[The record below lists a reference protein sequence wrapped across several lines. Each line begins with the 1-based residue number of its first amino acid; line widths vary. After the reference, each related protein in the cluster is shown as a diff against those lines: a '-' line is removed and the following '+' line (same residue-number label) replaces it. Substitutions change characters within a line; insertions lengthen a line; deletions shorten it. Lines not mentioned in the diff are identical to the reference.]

1 MNNGIA
7 RVAVLLAMVGWSLIA
22 PQPAQAQLGTG
33 SLIVTVTSPASG
45 STVSGT
51 VPVTASVTS
60 VGALT
65 VAGVQFKLDG
75 NNLGAEDTS
84 APYSVSWNTTTAG
97 NGSHTLTAV
106 ARDSLGMLWTS
117 DPVTVT
123 VFNDTTPP
131 AVSITSPA
139 SGTIVAGTISVT
151 ASASDNVR
159 VVGVQFLL
167 DGLNAGAEVTAAPY
181 SVSWNTTTA
190 SNGSHSLTAVARDA
204 AGNRAT
210 SAPVAVTVSNGAP
223 PDTTPPTVSIT
234 SPTSGASVSGT
245 LTMTAAASDN
255 VGVAGVQF
263 LLDGANVGAEVTAA
277 PYSTPWDTTTA
288 SRGSHTLTAV
298 ARDGAGNHTTSAP
311 VSVTVV
317 NASPIVLENQQPGS
331 GNWQML
337 LSGFQPA
344 DDTVKQIKGYASATS
359 VNKGESIT
367 FHVTVNPAQSYT
379 IDVYRMGWYQG
390 LLGRLMQTIG
400 PLQGVEQPAC
410 PVDAGTGLIECD
422 WTASYTLTVPPSWT
436 SGMFLVMLTNAQG
449 YQNYIPFVVRDDA
462 RRADL
467 LFQQAVTTY
476 QAYNNYPDDCPSSIN
491 CPTDTGK
498 SLYAYNSHG
507 ANTVTGTPRAVK
519 VSWNRPYAVRGGGQ
533 LFEWEVYFVRWL
545 ERSGY
550 DVKYSTNVDT
560 HENSARL
567 LESKVF
573 LSVGHDG
580 FWSKPMYD
588 GVQQARD
595 AGVHLG
601 FFGAEAVF
609 SQVRFEASPLTSAAD
624 RVMVYYKDRTIDPVQ
639 GPTTTILWRDPFL
652 NRPEQQLIGVQ
663 FTGEIAYDPPNQP
676 PYVVANSSSWVYAG
690 TGLADGTSIPRL
702 LGYQM
707 DSSMSGF
714 PLPTSVAGTYQVLSQ
729 SPFTDSGGATVT
741 ANSSIYQ
748 APSGAWVFGAGTT
761 SWAWGL
767 VDDGDGFVDPRIQ
780 QTTANLLQRF
790 GALPSP

>member
-1 MNNGIA
+1 MDKRIA
-7 RVAVLLAMVGWSLIA
+7 RVAVLLAMVGWNLIA

-75 NNLGAEDTS
+75 NNLGAEDTT
-84 APYSVSWNTTTAG
+84 APYSVSWNTTTAS

-210 SAPVAVTVSNGAP
+210 SVAVAVTVSNGAP
-223 PDTTPPTVSIT
+223 PDTTPPMVSIT

-245 LTMTAAASDN
+245 LTMTANASDN
-255 VGVAGVQF
+255 VGVVGVQF

-277 PYSTPWDTTTA
+277 PYSAPWDTTTA

-298 ARDGAGNHTTSAP
+298 ARDAAGNHATSAP

-344 DDTVKQIKGYASATS
+344 DDTAKQIKGYASATS

-367 FHVTVNPAQSYT
+367 FHVTVTPAQSYT
-379 IDVYRMGWYQG
+379 MDVYRMGWYQG
-390 LLGRLMQTIG
+390 LLGRLMQSIG

-422 WTASYTLTVPPSWT
+422 WTASYTLTVPTTWT
-436 SGMFLVMLTNAQG
+436 SGVFLVMLTNAQG
-449 YQNYIPFVVRDDA
+449 YQNYITFVVRDDA
-462 RRADL
+462 RVADVM
-467 LFQQAVTTY
+467 FQQAVNTY
-476 QAYNNYPDDCPSSIN
+476 QAYNNYPDDHV
-491 CPTDTGK
+491 TGK
-498 SLYAYNSHG
+498 SLYDFNSYG
-507 ANTVTGTPRAVK
+507 VPTVSGTPRAVK
-519 VSWNRPYAVRGGGQ
+519 VSWNRPYTARGEGQ
-533 LFEWEVYFVRWL
+533 LLGWEVYFIRWL

-560 HENSARL
+560 HENSTRL
-567 LESKVF
+567 LQSKAF
-573 LSVGHDG
+573 LSVGDDAY
-580 FWSKPMYD
+580 WSKEMYD

-595 AGVHLG
+595 ASVHLG
-601 FFGAEAVF
+601 FFGASAVF
-609 SQVRFEASPLTSAAD
+609 WQVRFEASPLNRAAD
-624 RVMVYYKDRTIDPVQ
+624 RVMVGYKDRTIDPVQ

-663 FTGEIAYDPPNQP
+663 FTGEIAYDPMNQP

-690 TGLADGTSIPRL
+690 TGLADGTSIPRI

-707 DSSMSGF
+707 DASMSSF
-714 PLPTSVAGTYQVLSQ
+714 PLPTSVAGTYQILSQ
-729 SPFTDSGGATVT
+729 SPFTDSGATVI

-790 GALPSP
+790 GASPSP

>member
-1 MNNGIA
+1 MCGAFRTKRRPTGGSKTRAASENGAASRNGAFNKHRVPCKNDALDRSGARQNAATALQRRAKPNGPSAGHTLDTCAHYFQPAKPMNNGIA

-45 STVSGT
+45 SPVSGT
-51 VPVTASVTS
+51 VAVTASVTS

-277 PYSTPWDTTTA
+277 PYSAPWDTTTA

-344 DDTVKQIKGYASATS
+344 DDTVKQIKGYA
-359 VNKGESIT
+359 
-367 FHVTVNPAQSYT
+367 
-379 IDVYRMGWYQG
+379 
-390 LLGRLMQTIG
+390 
-400 PLQGVEQPAC
+400 
-410 PVDAGTGLIECD
+410 
-422 WTASYTLTVPPSWT
+422 
-436 SGMFLVMLTNAQG
+436 
-449 YQNYIPFVVRDDA
+449 
-462 RRADL
+462 
-467 LFQQAVTTY
+467 
-476 QAYNNYPDDCPSSIN
+476 
-491 CPTDTGK
+491 
-498 SLYAYNSHG
+498 
-507 ANTVTGTPRAVK
+507 
-519 VSWNRPYAVRGGGQ
+519 
-533 LFEWEVYFVRWL
+533 
-545 ERSGY
+545 
-550 DVKYSTNVDT
+550 
-560 HENSARL
+560 
-567 LESKVF
+567 
-573 LSVGHDG
+573 
-580 FWSKPMYD
+580 
-588 GVQQARD
+588 
-595 AGVHLG
+595 
-601 FFGAEAVF
+601 
-609 SQVRFEASPLTSAAD
+609 
-624 RVMVYYKDRTIDPVQ
+624 
-639 GPTTTILWRDPFL
+639 
-652 NRPEQQLIGVQ
+652 
-663 FTGEIAYDPPNQP
+663 
-676 PYVVANSSSWVYAG
+676 
-690 TGLADGTSIPRL
+690 
-702 LGYQM
+702 
-707 DSSMSGF
+707 
-714 PLPTSVAGTYQVLSQ
+714 
-729 SPFTDSGGATVT
+729 
-741 ANSSIYQ
+741 
-748 APSGAWVFGAGTT
+748 
-761 SWAWGL
+761 
-767 VDDGDGFVDPRIQ
+767 
-780 QTTANLLQRF
+780 
-790 GALPSP
+790 